1 MELLKRLSE
10 AFGPSGYEDEV
21 RDIVASELR
30 PLCDKVWTDTMGNMI
45 GFKSGKGKKT
55 DRKRIMLAG
64 HMDEIGFR
72 VTHVDKDGFLRI
84 APTGG
89 FYPPNLVAQRV
100 TVLGKGKKR
109 LTGHFNVAGKPRNLQ
124 TPEELHKELQ
134 LGDFYVDL
142 GLPGKKV
149 KGLVEIGDPVT
160 WERTFIEMGDTYTG
174 KAMDDRIGVYI
185 MIEALRKTKGN
196 TDDIYAVGTAQE
208 EVGVR
213 GAQTA
218 AFEIDP
224 HIAIAIDI
232 TGAVD
237 VPGAEEH
244 MHITKLGK
252 GIALKIKDSHSISDP
267 KLVREFR
274 AVADKHN
281 IPYQIEILPAGG
293 TDAGAM
299 QRARGGASAITLSI
313 PTRYGHSVNETVHKV
328 DVQAGVD
335 LLAKFLSR

>member
-1 MELLKRLSE
+1 MELLKKLSE

-21 RDIVASELR
+21 AAIVASELK
-30 PLCDKVWTDTMGNMI
+30 PLCDKVWTDTMGSVI
-45 GFKSGKGKKT
+45 GLKSGKGR
-55 DRKRIMLAG
+55 DRKRIMVAG
-64 HMDEIGFR
+64 HIDEIGFR

-89 FYPPNLVAQRV
+89 FNPLNLVAQRV
-100 TVLGKGKKR
+100 TVLGMGKTK
-109 LTGHFNVAGKPRNLQ
+109 LTGHFNVAGPGKHVDSGEPR
-124 TPEELHKELQ
+124 KDMQ
-134 LGDFYVDL
+134 LSDFFIDL
-142 GLPGKKV
+142 GLPGNKV
-149 KGLVEIGDPVT
+149 KKLVEIGDPVV

-174 KAMDDRIGVYI
+174 KAMDDRIGAYI
-185 MIEALRKTKGN
+185 MIEALRKTKNN
-196 TDDIYAVGTAQE
+196 THDIYAVGTVQE
-208 EVGVR
+208 EVGLR

-218 AFEIDP
+218 AYDINPD
-224 HIAIAIDI
+224 IAIAVDI
-232 TGAVD
+232 TGAAD

-244 MHITKLGK
+244 THITKLGK

-274 AVADKHN
+274 ALGDKHK

-328 DVQAGVD
+328 DVKAGID
-335 LLAKFLSR
+335 LLAIYLSR